1 MDLTVVTYGIGV
13 QWALEE
19 AVYQESRGRSLEIVD
34 LRTLIPWDRDCVLTS
49 VAKTNRVLV
58 LHEAAITGGFGAE
71 LCASIAQEAF
81 QYLDAPPVRVA
92 SEDTP
97 IPFSTSLEKDLY
109 SPLSRL
115 RPAVEALLVY

>member
-1 MDLTVVTYGIGV
+1 V